1 MGTQYTYLQSSVPH
15 LRFLVP
21 QQETKEIK
29 LLRSLGILYSEILAW
44 IDGNVPTNSRV
55 LFVPN
60 EKTMVNVLGIALAT
74 YLYPP
79 GRLTISVTNIRFAE
93 MTEKNL

>member
-21 QQETKEIK
+21 QQDTKEIK
-29 LLRSLGILYSEILAW
+29 ILRSLGIIYSEILAW
-44 IDGNVPTNSRV
+44 IDGNVPRNSRV

-60 EKTMVNVLGIALAT
+60 EQTMVNVLGIALAT

-79 GRLTISVTNIRFAE
+79 GKLTIPVSNIKYA
-93 MTEKNL
+93 